1 MLTVMSEP
9 PRQPKRTPQIS
20 GRRASR
26 RNTAHSRAAAPTTL
40 AWPVADRLPVTVTT
54 EGKSWRDGYTTH
66 HLDAVVPP
74 FIADISIALPD
85 SLSSVVVAAE
95 RALAEL
101 DAQLDA
107 SDAAVV
113 EAATFAFLRSESVSS
128 SRIEG
133 INVTHRRLA
142 EAIQDAGSAKHLAR
156 EVVGNIDAM
165 QSAVAYG
172 SAADPFA
179 PDDILDLHRRLMASA
194 VGIKEGE
201 FRTEQN
207 WIGAEYVEGGVAY
220 VPPPPGTISGLMGDL
235 CDFINTSPTTSV
247 VRAAIAHAQFEA
259 VHPFVDGNGRVGR
272 CIVSIT
278 LCKAGGTTTIPP
290 VSSVL
295 LTDTDGYFAAL
306 HEFQQNANPSPWI
319 GQFATATIEA
329 CSRAKA
335 LVTDLEELKSDWRQ
349 RTRARNGSH
358 LIRLIDALP
367 TLSLATADQVA
378 ERLDIDANQA
388 RRLLGQLEDAGI
400 AKQASDG
407 RRNRVWRIDQMFR
420 LLDDH
425 SLARTRAGILPI
437 GASRSRR

>member
-1 MLTVMSEP
+1 MDKLAVMSDTA
-9 PRQPKRTPQIS
+9 RTP
-20 GRRASR
+20 
-26 RNTAHSRAAAPTTL
+26 L
-40 AWPVADRLPVTVTT
+40 AWPTADRVPVTVVAV
-54 EGKSWRDGYTTH
+54 GKSWRDDYVTH

-74 FIADISIALPD
+74 FIADLPIALPD
-85 SLSSVVVAAE
+85 SLGSAVVAAE

-101 DAQLDA
+101 DAELNA

-113 EAATFAFLRSESVSS
+113 EAATFALLRSESVSS

-156 EVVGNIDAM
+156 EVVGNIEAM
-165 QSAVAYG
+165 QAAVAYG
-172 SAADPFA
+172 SNAEPLS
-179 PDDILDLHRRLMASA
+179 PDDILDLHRRLMART
-194 VGIKEGE
+194 VGIKEGQ
-201 FRTEQN
+201 FRTDQS
-207 WIGAEYVEGGVAY
+207 WIGAEHVEDGVAY
-220 VPPPPGTISGLMGDL
+220 VPPPPGTVRGLMSDL

-278 LCKAGGTTTIPP
+278 LRKAGGTTTIPP

-306 HEFQQNANPSPWI
+306 REFQQNANPSPWI
-319 GQFATATIEA
+319 GQFAQATIEA
-329 CSRAKA
+329 CRRAKA
-335 LVTDLEELKSDWRQ
+335 LVADIEELKIDWRQ
-349 RTRARNGSH
+349 RTGARNGSH

-367 TLSLATADQVA
+367 TLTLATAEQVA

-400 AKQASDG
+400 AKQVSDG
-407 RRNRVWRIDQMFR
+407 RRNRVWRVDQMLR
-420 LLDDH
+420 LLDQH
-425 SLARTRAGILPI
+425 SLART
-437 GASRSRR
+437 

>member
-1 MLTVMSEP
+1 MTEQS
-9 PRQPKRTPQIS
+9 RQPKGTPMIT
-20 GRRASR
+20 GHRPGLRD
-26 RNTAHSRAAAPTTL
+26 NDPSRATAPTTV
-40 AWPVADRLPVTVTT
+40 AWPVADRVPVTVTT
-54 EGKSWRDGYTTH
+54 EGKSWRDGYTIH
-66 HLDAVVPP
+66 HLDAIVAPC
-74 FIADISIALPD
+74 IAHIPIALPD

-101 DAQLDA
+101 DARLAA
-107 SDAAVV
+107 SDAAVI
-113 EAATFAFLRSESVSS
+113 EATTFALLRSESVSS

-133 INVTHRRLA
+133 INVTHRRVA
-142 EAIQDAGSAKHLAR
+142 EAIQDADSAKHLAR

-165 QSAVAYG
+165 QSALAYG
-172 SAADPFA
+172 SAADPFT
-179 PDDILDLHRRLMASA
+179 PDDILDLHRRLMARA
-194 VGIKEGE
+194 IGIKEGE
-201 FRTEQN
+201 YRTEQN
-207 WIGAEYVEGGVAY
+207 WIGAEHVEDGVAY
-220 VPPPPGTISGLMGDL
+220 VPPPPDTIRGLMGDL

-278 LCKAGGTTTIPP
+278 MRKAGGTTTIPP

-306 HEFQQNANPSPWI
+306 HEFQQNANPGPWI
-319 GQFATATIEA
+319 GQFANATIVA

-335 LVTDLEELKSDWRQ
+335 LVADIEELKTDWRR
-349 RTRARNGSH
+349 RTGARNGSH

-367 TLSLATADQVA
+367 MLTLATADQVA
-378 ERLDIDANQA
+378 DRLEIDANQA
-388 RRLLGQLEDAGI
+388 RRLLGQLEHAGI

-425 SLARTRAGILPI
+425 SLART
-437 GASRSRR
+437 